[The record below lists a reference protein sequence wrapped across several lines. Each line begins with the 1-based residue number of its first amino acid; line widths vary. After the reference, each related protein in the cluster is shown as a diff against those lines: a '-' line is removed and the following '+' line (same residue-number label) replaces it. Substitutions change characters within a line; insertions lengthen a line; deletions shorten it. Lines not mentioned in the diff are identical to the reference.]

1 MINRLQKNSRFSRR
15 LTAVGSACALVL
27 CAHAATAAVQPEEAK
42 RMFDRITGVPPT
54 QAQIDQ
60 MVAIGDPVQAA
71 LQVATEDPNFYTTT
85 LKNFVTPWTN
95 RDQTVFAPLN
105 DYTATVIGM
114 VRDDVPFNT
123 ALSADILYTVN
134 ANGLPAVSASN
145 NNHYE
150 QAETLGVN
158 LKAALQAQ
166 TQSSVYGT
174 PTAGVAGL
182 FTTRAASKAFFVA
195 GTNRA
200 MFRFTMINHMCRD
213 MEQLHDTSRPPDR
226 IRQDVARSPG
236 GDSRIF
242 LNNCIGCH
250 SGMDPMAQAF
260 AYYNYNEVDE
270 NTGQLEYTP
279 GTVQPKY
286 FINADNFKPG
296 FITPNDNWEN
306 RWRHGQNSI
315 YGWSSSL
322 PGNGAGAKS
331 LGEEIAN
338 SDQFAT
344 CQVEKVWK
352 AVCFRAPALN
362 GVDRDAVGEIAGHF
376 KANGYKLKNV
386 FAEVAA
392 RCD

>member
-1 MINRLQKNSRFSRR
+1 MINRLHEDSRFARR
-15 LTAVGSACALVL
+15 VAAVSAACALVL
-27 CAHAATAAVQPEEAK
+27 FAHAASAVPPSAEEAK
-42 RMFDRITGVPPT
+42 RIFDRITGVPPT
-54 QAQIDQ
+54 QDQITQ
-60 MVAIGDPVQAA
+60 MTGASDAVQAA
-71 LQVATEDPNFYTTT
+71 LTVAVEDPNFYNVT

-114 VRDDVPFNT
+114 VRDNVPFNT

-134 ANGLPAVSASN
+134 GVSPAASGTSN
-145 NNHYE
+145 DHYE
-150 QAETLGVN
+150 AAEAQGVN
-158 LKAALQAQ
+158 LKAALQA
-166 TQSSVYGT
+166 TSQSAVYGT
-174 PTAGVAGL
+174 PAAGTAGLV
-182 FTTRAASKAFFVA
+182 TTRAASAAFFIA

-213 MEQLHDTSRPPDR
+213 MEQLADTTRPPDR

-260 AYYNYNEVDE
+260 AYYNYDE
-270 NTGQLEYTP
+270 TAGKLVYTP
-279 GTVQPKY
+279 GAVQPKY
-286 FINADNFKPG
+286 FINADNFKQG

-306 RWRHGQNSI
+306 RWRHGQNAI
-315 YGWSSSL
+315 YGWSSAL

-331 LGEEIAN
+331 WGEEIGN
-338 SDQFAT
+338 SNQFAQ

-352 AVCFRAPALN
+352 AVCFRAPSLN
-362 GVDRDAVGEIAGHF
+362 GVDRDAVGQIATSF

>member
-1 MINRLQKNSRFSRR
+1 MKQTNLQVSR
-15 LTAVGSACALVL
+15 TVALGIALALIAQV
-27 CAHAATAAVQPEEAK
+27 AAAGPNERAQAK
-42 RMFDRITGVPPT
+42 RMYDAIAGVPPSEAMLDT
-54 QAQIDQ
+54 MEADI
-60 MVAIGDPVQAA
+60 VGGDAVTAA
-71 LQVATEDPNFYTTT
+71 MRATDDAAFYNVT

-114 VRDDVPFNT
+114 VRDDKPFNT
-123 ALSADILYTVN
+123 VLSADVLYTLKTP
-134 ANGLPAVSASN
+134 GLPAPSAASN
-145 NNHYE
+145 DHYATAENN
-150 QAETLGVN
+150 GVN
-158 LKAALQAQ
+158 LYADLVPT
-166 TQSSVYGT
+166 TQSSRYGT
-174 PTAGVAGL
+174 PADGVAGL
-182 FTTRAASKAFFVA
+182 ITTRAASAAFFIA

-200 MFRFTMINHMCRD
+200 MFRFTMVNHMCRD

-226 IRQDVARSPG
+226 IRQDVSRSPG

-260 AYYNYNEVDE
+260 AYYNYDE
-270 NTGQLEYTP
+270 TAGKLVYTP

-286 FINADNFKPG
+286 FINSDNFKQG

-306 RWRHGQNSI
+306 RWRHGQNAI

-331 LGEEIAN
+331 WGDEIAN
-338 SDQFAT
+338 SDQFAQ

-352 AVCFRAPALN
+352 AVCFRAPSLN
-362 GVDRDAVGEIAGHF
+362 AADRTKVGTIAANF

-392 RCD
+392 QCE

>member
-1 MINRLQKNSRFSRR
+1 MMNRLQDNSRFARVS
-15 LTAVGSACALVL
+15 AVAAACTLVL
-27 CAHAATAAVQPEEAK
+27 CAHAASAAIQPEEAK
-42 RMFDRITGVPPT
+42 RIFDRITGVPPT
-54 QAQIDQ
+54 QDQINQ
-60 MVAIGDPVQAA
+60 MTSAPDAVTAA
-71 LQVATEDPNFYTTT
+71 LTVAVEDENFYNVT

-114 VRDDVPFNT
+114 VRDNVPFNT

-134 ANGLPAVSASN
+134 GVSPTASGSSN
-145 NNHYE
+145 AHYE
-150 QAETLGVN
+150 AAETQGVN
-158 LKAALQAQ
+158 LKAALQA
-166 TQSSVYGT
+166 TSQSAVYGI
-174 PTAGVAGL
+174 PAEGTAGL
-182 FTTRAASKAFFVA
+182 TTTRAAASAFFIA

-213 MEQLHDTSRPPDR
+213 LEQLADTTLPPDR

-250 SGMDPMAQAF
+250 NGMDPMTQAF
-260 AYYNYNEVDE
+260 AYYNYDE
-270 NTGQLEYTP
+270 TAGKLVYTP

-286 FINADNFKPG
+286 FNNADNFKQG

-306 RWRHGQNSI
+306 RWRHGQNAI

-322 PGNGAGAKS
+322 PGSGAGAKS
-331 LGEEIAN
+331 WGEEIAN
-338 SDQFAT
+338 SNQFAQ

-352 AVCFRAPALN
+352 AVCFRAPSLN
-362 GVDRDAVGEIAGHF
+362 AVDRDAVGEIAASF
-376 KANGYKLKNV
+376 KASGYKLKNV

>member
-1 MINRLQKNSRFSRR
+1 MINRLQENTRFARR
-15 LTAVGSACALVL
+15 VSAVAAACTFVL
-27 CAHAATAAVQPEEAK
+27 FAHAASAQVLPEQAK
-42 RMFDRITGVPPT
+42 RIFDRITGVPPT

-60 MVAIGDPVQAA
+60 MVAAPDAVTAA
-71 LQVATEDPNFYTTT
+71 LQVAVEDPNFYTVT
-85 LKNFVTPWTN
+85 LKNFATPWTN

-105 DYTATVIGM
+105 DYTATFIGM

-134 ANGLPAVSASN
+134 GVSPAVSASGN
-145 NNHYE
+145 EHYE
-150 QAETLGVN
+150 AAETQGVN
-158 LKAALQAQ
+158 LQAALQA
-166 TQSSVYGT
+166 TSQSSVYGI
-174 PTAGVAGL
+174 PAAGTAGLV
-182 FTTRAASKAFFVA
+182 TTRAASAAFFVA

-200 MFRFTMINHMCRD
+200 QFRFTMINHMCRD
-213 MEQLHDTSRPPDR
+213 MEQLADTSRPPDR

-260 AYYNYNEVDE
+260 AYYNFDE
-270 NTGQLEYTP
+270 TTGRLVYTP

-296 FITPNDNWEN
+296 FVTPNDNWEN
-306 RWRHGQNSI
+306 RWRHGQNAI
-315 YGWSSSL
+315 YNWSSSL

-331 LGEEIAN
+331 WGEEIAN
-338 SDQFAT
+338 SDQFAQ

-352 AVCFRAPALN
+352 AVCFRAPSLN
-362 GVDRDAVGEIAGHF
+362 GTDRDAVGQIAASF
-376 KANGYKLKNV
+376 KANGYKMKNV

>member
-1 MINRLQKNSRFSRR
+1 MINRLQENSRFTRR
-15 LTAVGSACALVL
+15 VAAAGAACALVL
-27 CAHAATAAVQPEEAK
+27 CAHAASAAVSPEQAK
-42 RMFDRITGVPPT
+42 RIFDRITGVPPT

-60 MVAIGDPVQAA
+60 MVALGDPVQAA
-71 LQVATEDPNFYTTT
+71 LQIAAEDPNFYNVT

-114 VRDDVPFNT
+114 VRDNVAFNT
-123 ALSADILYTVN
+123 ALSADLLYTVN
-134 ANGLPAVSASN
+134 AGGLPAASASN
-145 NNHYE
+145 NDHYE
-150 QAETLGVN
+150 AAETQGVN
-158 LKAALQAQ
+158 LKAALVANQ
-166 TQSSVYGT
+166 QSSVYGT
-174 PTAGVAGL
+174 PAAGTAGL
-182 FTTRAASKAFFVA
+182 ITTRAASSAFFIA

-213 MEQLHDTSRPPDR
+213 MEQLHDTTRPPDR

-260 AYYNYNEVDE
+260 AYYNYDDVA
-270 NTGQLEYTP
+270 GKLVYTP

-286 FINADNFKPG
+286 FINSDNFKPG
-296 FITPNDNWEN
+296 FITPDDSWEN
-306 RWRHGQNSI
+306 RWRHGQNAI
-315 YGWSSSL
+315 FGWSTSL
-322 PGNGAGAKS
+322 PGKGSGAKS
-331 LGEEIAN
+331 WGDEIAN
-338 SDQFAT
+338 SDQFAQ

-352 AVCFRAPALN
+352 AVCFRAPSLN
-362 GVDRDAVGEIAGHF
+362 AADRTAVGSIATNF
-376 KANGYKLKNV
+376 KNNGYKLKNV

-392 RCD
+392 QCD

>member
-1 MINRLQKNSRFSRR
+1 
-15 LTAVGSACALVL
+15 
-27 CAHAATAAVQPEEAK
+27 
-42 RMFDRITGVPPT
+42 MFDRITGVPPT

-60 MVAIGDPVQAA
+60 MVAAGDSVQAA
-71 LQVATEDPNFYTTT
+71 LTIAAEDPNFYSVT

-123 ALSADILYTVN
+123 ALSADLLYTVN
-134 ANGLPAVSASN
+134 SSGLPAVSASN
-145 NNHYE
+145 NDHYE
-150 QAETLGVN
+150 QAEIKGVN
-158 LKAALQAQ
+158 LKAALVATQ
-166 TQSSVYGT
+166 QSSAYGI
-174 PTAGVAGL
+174 PAAGTAGL
-182 FTTRAASKAFFVA
+182 ITTRAASSAFFIA

-200 MFRFTMINHMCRD
+200 MFRFTMVNHMCRD
-213 MEQLHDTSRPPDR
+213 MEQLHDTTRPPDR

-260 AYYNYNEVDE
+260 AYYNYDDVA
-270 NTGQLEYTP
+270 GKLVYTP

-286 FINADNFKPG
+286 FINSDNFKPG

-306 RWRHGQNSI
+306 RWHHGQNAI
-315 YGWSSSL
+315 YGW
-322 PGNGAGAKS
+322 PAGAGTGAGAKS
-331 LGEEIAN
+331 LGDEIAN
-338 SDQFAT
+338 SSGFAT

-362 GVDRDAVGEIAGHF
+362 AADRAAVGTIATNF
-376 KANGYKLKNV
+376 RNNGYKLKNV

-392 RCD
+392 ACE